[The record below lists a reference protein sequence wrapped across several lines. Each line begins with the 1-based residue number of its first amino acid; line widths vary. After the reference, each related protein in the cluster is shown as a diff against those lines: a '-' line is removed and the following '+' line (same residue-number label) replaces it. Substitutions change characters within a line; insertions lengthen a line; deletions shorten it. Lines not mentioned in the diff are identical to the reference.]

1 MLLNFFQLRL
11 ISISA
16 GSPSFVQVV
25 HTSLNYF
32 CCCTCLKSQ
41 SLKLITYYI
50 HTYYILL
57 FSIECQIIA
66 FVSFDQ
72 IPIPIS
78 TFSPTFQSKC
88 RCFGLGHPAY
98 MFKRIPTNISHNGQ
112 RSVRNVCKQ
121 MSLNLLVKSDKH
133 MRRCL
138 WKTFDQLVTCLCCGW
153 CPLKTTSDSITYFLV
168 LFTVLEWKICK

>member
-41 SLKLITYYI
+41 SLKLITYIAYLL
-50 HTYYILL
+50 LL

-72 IPIPIS
+72 IPISIS

-98 MFKRIPTNISHNGQ
+98 MFKRIPTNISHNDQ

-121 MSLNLLVKSDKH
+121 MSLNLLVESDKH

-138 WKTFDQLVTCLCCGW
+138 WKTLDQLVARLSCGR
-153 CPLKTTSDSITYFLV
+153 CPLKTTSDSITYFLPQA
-168 LFTVLEWKICK
+168 FYSF

>member
-1 MLLNFFQLRL
+1 MSQ
-11 ISISA
+11 
-16 GSPSFVQVV
+16 
-25 HTSLNYF
+25 
-32 CCCTCLKSQ
+32 KS
-41 SLKLITYYI
+41 KLETYYVP
-50 HTYYILL
+50 TYLHRYLLLL

-121 MSLNLLVKSDKH
+121 MSLNFLVVSDKH

-138 WKTFDQLVTCLCCGW
+138 WKTLDQLVAHLCCGR
-153 CPLKTTSDSITYFLV
+153 CPLKTTSDSITYFLS
-168 LFTVLEWKICK
+168 LFTVFRMKNMQIAKFRVCKAVYF